1 MYFSYADRVRNPF
14 AKSIPLPDASPPG
27 ASPPGKPSRRTTGTP
42 RRASDGGCPLD
53 ATVPAVLVRVDRN
66 PFHHGTLGA
75 ARSLGRAGVPVHAVS
90 EGPRGPLA
98 RSRYVV
104 RTWRQPPQETGP
116 DGIAAVLADVAEDLT
131 GRAVLVPLDD
141 HSAVAVDHLP
151 PALADRFLL
160 PAQPRRLAAR
170 VADKA
175 RLAEVCAAAGIAHP
189 ETAHPTSP
197 AEAAEAVRALGAPAI
212 AKWSRPW
219 LLPPGSGLRSTTLV
233 RTPAEAAAL
242 HARTAEAGS
251 PLLIQHLL
259 PYAPGRDWFCHAYA
273 DRGGHLAAG
282 GTGRKV
288 RAWPPGAGLT
298 AAGRWE
304 HDPRIDDCARRLVA
318 MLGYR
323 GVLDLDFR
331 YDATGTTPYLLDF
344 NPRPGAQFRLFTDH
358 GGLDV
363 VRALH
368 LDLTGRP
375 LPARAPA
382 PGRRFTVGTYALLSA
397 VRGERVGPAGGTGA
411 GRAGREGAWWAAD
424 DPLPAAAMT
433 AAWSAH
439 LLARAARRLTTR
451 PPRAPGERPVP
462 GERSAAGEG
471 AVPEKRPAPEKRPVP
486 VPPSPVGDADD
497 DQQKASSTACTTS

>member
-1 MYFSYADRVRNPF
+1 M
-14 AKSIPLPDASPPG
+14 
-27 ASPPGKPSRRTTGTP
+27 
-42 RRASDGGCPLD
+42 
-53 ATVPAVLVRVDRN
+53 
-66 PFHHGTLGA
+66 
-75 ARSLGRAGVPVHAVS
+75 
-90 EGPRGPLA
+90 
-98 RSRYVV
+98 
-104 RTWRQPPQETGP
+104 
-116 DGIAAVLADVAEDLT
+116 
-131 GRAVLVPLDD
+131 
-141 HSAVAVDHLP
+141 P
-151 PALADRFLL
+151 PALAARFPR
-160 PAQPRRLAAR
+160 PAQPPGLAAR

-189 ETAHPTSP
+189 ETARPASP
-197 AEAAEAVRALGAPAI
+197 AEAAEALRALGAPAI

-219 LLPPGSGLRSTTLV
+219 LLPPGSGLRSTSLV

-242 HARTAEAGS
+242 QARTAEAGS
-251 PLLIQHLL
+251 PLLLQHLL

-273 DRGGHLAAG
+273 DRAGRLAAG
-282 GTGRKV
+282 GTGRKL

-298 AAGRWE
+298 AVGRWE
-304 HDPRIDDCARRLVA
+304 EDPRIADCARRLVA
-318 MLGYR
+318 TLGYR

-375 LPARAPA
+375 LPPRAPA

-397 VRGERVGPAGGTGA
+397 ARGERAGPGARKGA

-424 DPLPAAAMT
+424 DPAPAVAMT

-439 LLARAARRLTTR
+439 VLTRAARRLTPR
-451 PPRAPGERPVP
+451 PHPEPP
-462 GERSAAGEG
+462 EG
-471 AVPEKRPAPEKRPVP
+471 SVPEGRSGAEGRPAPGGRPASGARPVS
-486 VPPSPVGDADD
+486 VPPPPAGDGAD

>member
-1 MYFSYADRVRNPF
+1 MS
-14 AKSIPLPDASPPG
+14 G
-27 ASPPGKPSRRTTGTP
+27 Q
-42 RRASDGGCPLD
+42 GCALD

-116 DGIAAVLADVAEDLT
+116 DGIAAVLAEAVRELP

-160 PAQPRRLAAR
+160 PAQPQGLAAR

-189 ETAHPTSP
+189 ETAHPASP

-242 HARTAEAGS
+242 QARTAEAGS

-273 DRGGHLAAG
+273 DRAGRLAAG
-282 GTGRKV
+282 GTGRKL

-298 AAGRWE
+298 AVGRWE
-304 HDPRIDDCARRLVA
+304 HDPRIDECARRLVA
-318 MLGYR
+318 TLGYR

-368 LDLTGRP
+368 LDLTGRS
-375 LPARAPA
+375 LPARTPA

-397 VRGERVGPAGGTGA
+397 VRGERAGSAGGTGT

-424 DPLPAAAMT
+424 DPVPAAAMT

-439 LLARAARRLTTR
+439 VLARAARRLTSR
-451 PPRAPGERPVP
+451 PHPAPEG
-462 GERSAAGEG
+462 G
-471 AVPEKRPAPEKRPVP
+471 AVPEGGSVPEGRPVSEGRPLPEERPAAEGRPAAGKRPAPEERPVP
-486 VPPSPVGDADD
+486 VPPPPVGNGAD